1 MPEKIQQPTK
11 GINKLKNEDQINHKN
26 TTQTNHETKLT
37 TSSLHQLFFHQQT
50 KSKHSEK
57 I

>member
-1 MPEKIQQPTK
+1 MPEKIQQPTT